1 MSESRTFR
9 AGNFEES
16 GLLNPGVLVSSFRI
30 RGLAPQPF
38 QPLYGLSDA
47 ELQQRGVLRVA
58 VTEPHTAP
66 DRIELRDA
74 EPGET
79 VLLLNHEHLP
89 VDSPY
94 RSRHAIYVREGA
106 TQAFD
111 AVDTVPEV
119 MRRRLLSLR
128 AFDAAGMMLDADVVE
143 GTQAEPLIQRLLAL
157 PEVAYLHA
165 HYARR
170 GCYAARIER
179 A

>member
-1 MSESRTFR
+1 M
-9 AGNFEES
+9 
-16 GLLNPGVLVSSFRI
+16 SSFRI
-30 RGLAPQPF
+30 RGLDPQPF
-38 QPLYGLSDA
+38 QTLYGLPD
-47 ELQQRGVLRVA
+47 EILRTQGVIRLP
-58 VTEPHTAP
+58 VTEPHAAP

-111 AVDTVPEV
+111 SLNTVPTA

-128 AFDAAGMMLDADVVE
+128 AFDASGMMLDADVVDGAQVE
-143 GTQAEPLIQRLLAL
+143 SLIQRLFTL
-157 PEVAYLHA
+157 PGSVYLHA
-165 HYARR
+165 HFARR